1 MQKQR
6 KCEKSERQVGSGL
19 RSWDLFFRGGGN
31 HSQDCRSGKYLA
43 FLHGVH
49 ILVPQLLQV
58 YSDPQALQYVS
69 GVAVHWYLDS
79 VVPINVLD
87 FTHDLQ
93 PDRFI
98 FGSEACN
105 GDLPWEPKVILGGWE
120 RGEKY
125 AYDIIGVSLVYAYA
139 FCYSTECLW

>member
-1 MQKQR
+1 MKITP
-6 KCEKSERQVGSGL
+6 KTAGQV
-19 RSWDLFFRGGGN
+19 N
-31 HSQDCRSGKYLA
+31 T
-43 FLHGVH
+43 LHFCMVYKFM
-49 ILVPQLLQV
+49 LQV

-125 AYDIIGVSLVYAYA
+125 ASDIIGVSLVYA
-139 FCYSTECLW
+139 

>member
-1 MQKQR
+1 MG
-6 KCEKSERQVGSGL
+6 E
-19 RSWDLFFRGGGN
+19 N

-43 FLHGVH
+43 FLHGVQIH
-49 ILVPQLLQV
+49 VPQLLQV

-125 AYDIIGVSLVYAYA
+125 ASDIIGVSLVYA
-139 FCYSTECLW
+139 